1 MSKRIWSF
9 GKVKMHHRQWVY
21 IYQICC
27 SNLVQSPG
35 LVLRPLPISFLLLF
49 EDLLEVLP
57 AGQSLIHHTG
67 TLLSSL
73 KALKSEVWKLTINFY
88 FFNYN
93 NILNIW
99 KVLWAGEMNQ
109 ILYCDWLPIQ
119 AQWHYLT
126 SPGLPN
132 VSQRKMSP

>member
-1 MSKRIWSF
+1 MEKSKCITDNEF
-9 GKVKMHHRQWVY
+9 IY

-49 EDLLEVLP
+49 EDLLEVLL

-73 KALKSEVWKLTINFY
+73 KALKSEVWKLTIK
-88 FFNYN
+88 FFF
-93 NILNIW
+93 
-99 KVLWAGEMNQ
+99 
-109 ILYCDWLPIQ
+109 
-119 AQWHYLT
+119 
-126 SPGLPN
+126 
-132 VSQRKMSP
+132 